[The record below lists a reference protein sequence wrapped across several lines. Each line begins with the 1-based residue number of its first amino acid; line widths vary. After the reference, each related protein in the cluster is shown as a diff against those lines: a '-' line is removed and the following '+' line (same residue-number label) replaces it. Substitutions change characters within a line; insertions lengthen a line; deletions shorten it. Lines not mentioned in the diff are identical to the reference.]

1 MPLTSLT
8 CPVFPVTLLSRDYY
22 SFPILQMRTLRY
34 KEMKKQSWSCT
45 MLRGK
50 SGSRRGPGA
59 QGGERIPE
67 KKDQCVQKLR
77 GMLQREWPWPR
88 LWAGEGD
95 RG

>member
-1 MPLTSLT
+1 
-8 CPVFPVTLLSRDYY
+8 
-22 SFPILQMRTLRY
+22 
-34 KEMKKQSWSCT
+34 

-95 RG
+95 GVMRGTEFTTGFKPR